1 MSIKLRIRQS
11 RARAYGTGG
20 RGRGWISRVGRAERV
35 ASALLAAPQQLVR
48 AVELAQGCPE
58 PFAREG
64 CVYTTWA

>member
-1 MSIKLRIRQS
+1 LDQQ
-11 RARAYGTGG
+11 GG
-20 RGRGWISRVGRAERV
+20 VGRAEKWAERV